1 MTKSAT
7 RFETI
12 SKVVLIIISISLG
25 VFLISLGDK
34 VLGDVTK
41 LFKSPSV
48 NEFLEKDS
56 MDYVSKQIKNIESN
70 LEKLTEGKERLS
82 SALQSANSNYQSE
95 KESFDAWI
103 KTRKALDSPEQD
115 KEVLS
120 RTKKLD
126 EVRSIRDQWGSKLS
140 ESISSIN
147 QAKSDQSKLERKKQG
162 FNTQAFEKY
171 QEELRWYTL
180 KIFLIRLLFALPIL
194 LLGVYLVIKFR
205 KSKYNAFVWGYA
217 LFSLYVFFIGLVPYL
232 PSYGGYVRYIV
243 GIILTIIIGYYV
255 IKQLTAYTERKK
267 AELSKSTQERG
278 REIAYNTAAKA
289 FEAHTCPSCERN
301 FLVIQSSTDKEPN
314 YCIHCGLKLFG
325 KCSKCGQRNF
335 VHFPFCSACGS
346 AITIDKTV

>member
-12 SKVVLIIISISLG
+12 SKIVLVIISVSLG
-25 VFLISLGDK
+25 IFLISLGNK
-34 VLGDVTK
+34 ILGDVTK
-41 LFKSPSV
+41 LYKSPSV
-48 NEFLEKDS
+48 SEFLEKDS
-56 MDYVSKQIKNIESN
+56 MDYVSKQIANSELN
-70 LEKLTEGKERLS
+70 LEKLNERKEHLS
-82 SALQSANSNYQSE
+82 SALESANSNYQSE

-103 KTRKALDSPEQD
+103 KTRKTLGSPEQD
-115 KEVLS
+115 KDVLT

-126 EVRSIRDQWGSKLS
+126 ELRLIRDEWSSRLS
-140 ESISSIN
+140 ENISSIN
-147 QAKSDQSKLERKKQG
+147 QTKSDRSKLEKEKQS
-162 FNTQAFEKY
+162 FDAQALEKY
-171 QEELRWYTL
+171 EEELRWYTL

-194 LLGVYLVIKFR
+194 LLGVFLFMKFR

-243 GIILTIIIGYYV
+243 GVILTIILGYYV

-289 FEAHTCPSCERN
+289 FETHTCPSCERN

-314 YCIHCGLKLFG
+314 FCIHCGLKLFG

-335 VHFPFCSACGS
+335 IHFPFCSACGS
-346 AITIDKTV
+346 SITIDITV